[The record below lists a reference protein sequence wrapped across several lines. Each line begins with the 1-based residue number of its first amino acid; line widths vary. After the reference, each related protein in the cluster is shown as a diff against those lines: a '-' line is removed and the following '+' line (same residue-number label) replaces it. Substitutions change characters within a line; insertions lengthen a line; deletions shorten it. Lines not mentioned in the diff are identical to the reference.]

1 MRRWADVL
9 GVCLCVWYGRLQTGC
24 CVALGYEMVKWPK
37 VVRMAVGD
45 KSPKYVRFW
54 LNAARERV
62 RIVSL
67 VL

>member
-1 MRRWADVL
+1 MSVCVVWEVADGL
-9 GVCLCVWYGRLQTGC
+9 LRCV
-24 CVALGYEMVKWPK
+24 GYKMVKWPK